1 MGYVKYQSKLSRLPR
16 KHVRTPLKP
25 SFLIDLKNTRPEL
38 KKFILLHV
46 IRVVDDYR
54 SPHTKLTIEKLIMDL
69 SINMGGIVKLQVQ
82 IYVENMIYYGY
93 VAESYLDGM
102 ITVTDKAYDE
112 LFLVDKILSKR
123 RKQEKGA
130 LR

>member
-16 KHVRTPLKP
+16 KHVGTTLKP
-25 SFLIDLKNTRPEL
+25 SFLIDWENSRPEL

-54 SPHTKLTIEKLIMDL
+54 SPYTKLTIEKLILDL
-69 SINMGGIVKLQVQ
+69 SVNMGGIVKLQVKLY
-82 IYVENMIYYGY
+82 IENLIYYGY
-93 VAESYLDGM
+93 VAESYIDGM
-102 ITVTDKAYDE
+102 VTVTDKTYVE
-112 LFLVDKILSKR
+112 LFKIDKILLNK
-123 RKQEKGA
+123 KKHEKEA

>member
-16 KHVRTPLKP
+16 KHVGTPFKP
-25 SFLIDLKNTRPEL
+25 SFLIDWENTRPEL

-69 SINMGGIVKLQVQ
+69 SVNMGGIVKLQVKL
-82 IYVENMIYYGY
+82 YVENLIYFSYIG
-93 VAESYLDGM
+93 ESYVDGM
-102 ITVTDKAYDE
+102 VTVTDKTYDE
-112 LFLVDKILSKR
+112 LFKIDKILSNKIKQQKR
-123 RKQEKGA
+123 V
-130 LR
+130 L